1 MHAAKAPPGLT
12 RSTLAPVCAKRARPL
27 HAPTCPSLRAFVALA
42 AQGWPLFL
50 LGALRG
56 RRSASIYQPA
66 ELCICSRRVC
76 VLSVQYYRR
85 FRLII
90 TSTVSRQRVR
100 LTSAVVC
107 EMRAFFVAGSLIC
120 RARQLASSIAIQ
132 GLCVV
137 FYGLKYGRSNSP
149 RREGGV
155 NRDGKGCHC
164 CHTLARSS
172 GAEER
177 KKLKDRRRRTIIIF
191 SLFSFSA
198 FEVTNSS

>member
-1 MHAAKAPPGLT
+1 MWRWLHRDGHYFYW
-12 RSTLAPVCAKRARPL
+12 ARL
-27 HAPTCPSLRAFVALA
+27 
-42 AQGWPLFL
+42 W
-50 LGALRG
+50 G

-76 VLSVQYYRR
+76 VLSVQYYQR

-100 LTSAVVC
+100 LTSAFVC

-164 CHTLARSS
+164 CHIRWPQQRSG
-172 GAEER
+172 GAE
-177 KKLKDRRRRTIIIF
+177 KTQGPPQADNYNF
-191 SLFSFSA
+191 FSF
-198 FEVTNSS
+198 FVFGT